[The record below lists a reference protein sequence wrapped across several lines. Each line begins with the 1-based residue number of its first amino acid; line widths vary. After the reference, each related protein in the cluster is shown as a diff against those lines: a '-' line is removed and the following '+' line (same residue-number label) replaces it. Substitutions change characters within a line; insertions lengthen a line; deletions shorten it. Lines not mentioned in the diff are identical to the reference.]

1 MNQILVTAIK
11 NTRIISKTIA
21 IFFFETLQATE
32 ATTIDIYSQRYARTR
47 RGECLIR
54 NANSNR
60 DQHLVATLTGQVIFF
75 ATLIENAMGS
85 ISGEGVSIRVDRN
98 IGAKYIF
105 IIHDF

>member
-1 MNQILVTAIK
+1 MNQTLVTAIK

-21 IFFFETLQATE
+21 ICFFETLQ
-32 ATTIDIYSQRYARTR
+32 ATTIDIYSQRYGRTR

-60 DQHLVATLTGQVIFF
+60 DQHLVATLTGPVIFF
-75 ATLIENAMGS
+75 ATLIENAVGS

-98 IGAKYIF
+98 IGAKYFF

>member
-1 MNQILVTAIK
+1 MNHTVVTPIK
-11 NTRIISKTIA
+11 NTRIIWKTIA
-21 IFFFETLQATE
+21 IFFFGTLQAT
-32 ATTIDIYSQRYARTR
+32 TIVIYSQRYAGTR

-60 DQHLVATLTGQVIFF
+60 DQHLLATLTGSVIFF
-75 ATLIENAMGS
+75 ATLIENAVGS

-98 IGAKYIF
+98 IEAKYFF